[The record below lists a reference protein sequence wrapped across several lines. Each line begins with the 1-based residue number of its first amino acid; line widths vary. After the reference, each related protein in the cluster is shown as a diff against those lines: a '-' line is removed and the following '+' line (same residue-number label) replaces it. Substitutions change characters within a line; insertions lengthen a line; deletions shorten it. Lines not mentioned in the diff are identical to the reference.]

1 MSFQEKLRY
10 YREKAGYKQAKEF
23 AEKLGI
29 PYSTYAGY
37 EIKSREPKYET
48 LIKIADLLNVSLDE
62 LLGRNEKYTN
72 ENIIPKN
79 DDEKLKIIL
88 NNLLINNK
96 EKEAYEFEHDTNKS
110 GFFDYHIVLRDI
122 SKKYIVFQFI
132 DDIYFKQTYELCL
145 NKLEFIK
152 KMNEFEKDLFTIKQV
167 KTDEFLFKL
176 LRLNQQKEEYPMLK
190 EWLDSSKPEKITALY
205 KSMLDILK
213 RLETDLNKQENIDLI
228 NRFLNNNK

>member
-37 EIKSREPKYET
+37 EVKSREPKYET

-62 LLGRNEKYTN
+62 LLGRNEQYTN

-96 EKEAYEFEHDTNKS
+96 EKEAYKFKHDMIKS
-110 GFFDYHIVLRDI
+110 GFFDYHIVLKDI

-132 DDIYFKQTYELCL
+132 DDIYSKQTYELCL

-152 KMNEFEKDLFTIKQV
+152 KMNEFEKDLFTVKQV

-190 EWLDSSKPEKITALY
+190 KLVKNNQLKKDNGFYDYTLY
-205 KSMLDILK
+205 IIKQ
-213 RLETDLNKQENIDLI
+213 LENDLNKQENIDLI
-228 NRFLNNNK
+228 HRFLNNNK